1 MLRRVSKILG
11 VLAVLL
17 VSAFVFNKVTAVT
30 LDDVA
35 HHFSLG
41 RPQATLG
48 VSGGDIYA
56 ISPDGL
62 SERKLC
68 ALRLQSDFVKRVQ
81 VRAQFSN
88 DIGTTLPALVD
99 WISFGTAEGSSAP
112 EDVDGARLR
121 FVGDFTEL
129 APEAPLGTSVQCE
142 RRMAELMNRRH
153 RICMVRAS
161 LIPSDNAVFS
171 AYKFDRRQIFLPDA
185 VFEQHGMDK
194 SDAVREVQAKPCPS
208 GSNPAW
214 DVRVRHLLR
223 IVSMQPLRADP
234 VS

>member
-1 MLRRVSKILG
+1 MLPRVAKILG

-41 RPQATLG
+41 RPQATVG
-48 VSGGDIYA
+48 VSGGDVYA

-62 SERKLC
+62 SEQKLC

-88 DIGTTLPALVD
+88 DIGTTLPSLVD
-99 WISFGTAEGSSAP
+99 WISFEVAEGAKAP
-112 EDVDGARLR
+112 DNVDGARLR
-121 FVGDFTEL
+121 FVGVFTEL
-129 APEAPLGTSVQCE
+129 ASEAPLGTSVDCE
-142 RRMAELMNRRH
+142 RKMAELTNRRH

-161 LIPSDNAVFS
+161 LIPSDNTVFS
-171 AYKFDRRQIFLPDA
+171 AYKFDRRQMLVPDA
-185 VFEQHGMDK
+185 VFEQHGMTK
-194 SDAVREVQAKPCPS
+194 SDAAREVQAKRCPS

-223 IVSMQPLRADP
+223 IITMHPLGGDP
-234 VS
+234 AS